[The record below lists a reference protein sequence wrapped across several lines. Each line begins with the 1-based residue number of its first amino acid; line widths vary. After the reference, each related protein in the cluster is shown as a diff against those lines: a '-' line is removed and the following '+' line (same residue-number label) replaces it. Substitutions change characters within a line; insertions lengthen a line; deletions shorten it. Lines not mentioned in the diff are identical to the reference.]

1 MATYANFLN
10 HMIPEA
16 FNGQLDIKEF
26 ITDCNRFFEISK
38 IEGDVQNVFVKG
50 LLAKDL
56 ISIYEAVD
64 PKITKFDERLK
75 AAFEKPS
82 SLIQDFMNL
91 YNYEKGSDPAALFF
105 QKIDTMVDKLLS
117 HKWNKEELT
126 SYFMVHCVKNVETK
140 KELKMRDATKIE
152 DIKSIVKKME
162 YVLEDNDVA
171 VLNRKETFA
180 QMVKKKRN
188 FQNIPA
194 NNFSRNTSNQRKYYA
209 NSKLWNQK
217 EEIKCFDCK
226 KEGHSYRNCNQ
237 IRKIQ
242 CYACKEEGHI
252 RRNCPN
258 ICCSTCKK
266 QGHFSYQC
274 FEKQQGQSGNFRFN
288 NFRQRRNDNVAAI
301 NSEMRLVERGEY
313 DDEIDD
319 DYSKDRAPSSGEV
332 IGAIH

>member
-1 MATYANFLN
+1 
-10 HMIPEA
+10 MIPEA
-16 FNGQLDIKEF
+16 FNGQQDINKF

-140 KELKMRDATKIE
+140 KELKCAMRRKLKTSK
-152 DIKSIVKKME
+152 
-162 YVLEDNDVA
+162 VLS
-171 VLNRKETFA
+171 RK
-180 QMVKKKRN
+180 
-188 FQNIPA
+188 
-194 NNFSRNTSNQRKYYA
+194 
-209 NSKLWNQK
+209 WNM
-217 EEIKCFDCK
+217 F
-226 KEGHSYRNCNQ
+226 
-237 IRKIQ
+237 
-242 CYACKEEGHI
+242 
-252 RRNCPN
+252 
-258 ICCSTCKK
+258 
-266 QGHFSYQC
+266 
-274 FEKQQGQSGNFRFN
+274 
-288 NFRQRRNDNVAAI
+288 
-301 NSEMRLVERGEY
+301 
-313 DDEIDD
+313 
-319 DYSKDRAPSSGEV
+319 
-332 IGAIH
+332 